1 MVSDGIFTEDPA
13 EEQLL
18 ATTIYP
24 ILAVVLSSAYIYLL
38 LAVPRDEDPT
48 RRFVPWAKHGV
59 LAFAL
64 ANVFL
69 AISTLTLSHLAST
82 TPNIH
87 GPATASLAEILMRLR
102 DVGEMAKNLGTA
114 LMSVALLFYAGALL
128 AAVNYVWQEPFTHG
142 KVFDLVRC
150 LSAGLCAFAVLR
162 FGFTQAARGNSNS
175 YDAGTKAEGAD
186 GNVAQTA
193 TRWQVGYDLISSM
206 QAMVLCSTGVFAW
219 RRTKES
225 AGLDKLALYCLV
237 ASFLILI
244 RSTWN
249 MFFAFAY
256 EIDPVAPGPFSAN
269 MDVLIDVGFPS
280 VAALVLG
287 FVSSLKRGGL
297 RSSGDWGYEGVAGEE
312 AEEMNRL
319 SPDSRSPA

>member
-225 AGLDKLALYCLV
+225 AGLDKVGCLA
-237 ASFLILI
+237 
-244 RSTWN
+244 
-249 MFFAFAY
+249 
-256 EIDPVAPGPFSAN
+256 
-269 MDVLIDVGFPS
+269 
-280 VAALVLG
+280 VLG
-287 FVSSLKRGGL
+287 
-297 RSSGDWGYEGVAGEE
+297 E
-312 AEEMNRL
+312 
-319 SPDSRSPA
+319 